1 MKIRKL
7 INVDKT
13 WEAFTAI
20 KPEDYNK
27 YFFIILDT
35 ESDLWSSN
43 RTKVIRLDTI
53 LLKDINYYINNKDS
67 VFVYAEGGD
76 K

>member
-1 MKIRKL
+1 MKIHKL

-13 WEAFTAI
+13 WEAFASI

-35 ESDLWSSN
+35 ESEVWIPS
-43 RTKVIRLDTI
+43 RTRVIRLDSI
-53 LLKDINYYINNKDS
+53 ILKDIKYYINNKDS